1 MGKVR
6 RDCDGEGEELPPPHQ
21 MAPGEERFLREIRL
35 FFSLKT
41 QVFASLSWSC
51 LLGQGLWCWD
61 RVRGAAPLWECPNCF
76 WGCTHITELLFTP
89 LMYIYLDRSTA
100 I

>member
-41 QVFASLSWSC
+41 QIFCFTLLEPPAGTGFVV
-51 LLGQGLWCWD
+51 LGQGSWCCS
-61 RVRGAAPLWECPNCF
+61 PLGVPQLF
-76 WGCTHITELLFTP
+76 LGLHTHH
-89 LMYIYLDRSTA
+89 
-100 I
+100 